1 MVSSETE
8 KHAIRTIAPLVIEM
22 LSVKWSVI
30 LGLSVSVKKG
40 SKERG
45 KNVPKSKILV
55 KNVLDSLD
63 AYPMPPMD
71 QGVNAFAIEDMLE
84 MG

>member
-1 MVSSETE
+1 MSE
-8 KHAIRTIAPLVIEM
+8 
-22 LSVKWSVI
+22 
-30 LGLSVSVKKG
+30 KKG
-40 SKERG
+40 SKVQD

-63 AYPMPPMD
+63 ACPMPLTDP
-71 QGVNAFAIEDMLE
+71 GVNAFATEDMLE

>member
-1 MVSSETE
+1 M
-8 KHAIRTIAPLVIEM
+8 
-22 LSVKWSVI
+22 
-30 LGLSVSVKKG
+30 SVKKG